1 VGCVRISVT
10 SYHHYALFL
19 FSVKMSMPV
28 SDVDPTIRS
37 IKPDGLPLAILV
49 LSCVFLGLSIMA
61 VSARTYIRIA
71 KGAFGL
77 DDKFMV
83 AGCVSSLPE

>member
-1 VGCVRISVT
+1 
-10 SYHHYALFL
+10 
-19 FSVKMSMPV
+19 MSMPV